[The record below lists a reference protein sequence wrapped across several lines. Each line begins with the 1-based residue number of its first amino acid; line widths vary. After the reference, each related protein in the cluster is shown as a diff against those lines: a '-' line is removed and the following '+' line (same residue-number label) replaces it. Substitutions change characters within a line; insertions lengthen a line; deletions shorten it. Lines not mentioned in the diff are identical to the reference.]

1 MVYVYIRFKAVE
13 GDFSFEP
20 AKWRRILRGEVHYDH
35 PMFLWLASRT
45 KYCWLSEQRTSLNLG
60 LRMNQIGKT
69 VLKDLCDVFPGAV
82 EVDTFDVIPGATP
95 KPERVPDDVR
105 LKAVTN
111 LSGRTVILTRAA

>member
-20 AKWRRILRGEVHYDH
+20 AKWRRIFRGEVHYDD
-35 PMFLWLASRT
+35 PMFVWLASRT

-69 VLKDLCDVFPGAV
+69 VLKDLCDLFPGAV
-82 EVDTFDVIPGATP
+82 EADTFDVIPGATS
-95 KPERVPDDVR
+95 KRERVPDDMR
-105 LKAVTN
+105 LKAVTK